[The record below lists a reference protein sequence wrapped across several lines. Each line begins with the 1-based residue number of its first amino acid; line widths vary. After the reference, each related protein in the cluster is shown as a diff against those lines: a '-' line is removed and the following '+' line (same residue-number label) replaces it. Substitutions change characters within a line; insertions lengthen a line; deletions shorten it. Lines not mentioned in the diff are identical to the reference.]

1 MKAKLFD
8 YVERHNAIFDLSGVT
23 KLLCFLLLT
32 AAVMFSYDIRAIA
45 VIMVLSLFFLWMSKI
60 QFRQIK
66 LMVIYV
72 LIFLLLNFV
81 LTFVFSPTY
90 GTQIYGTEHELFR
103 IFGRYVVTSEQLL
116 YQVTKTLKYASVVPL
131 GIIFFLSTNPSE
143 LAASINRAGVN
154 YKAAFAFS
162 LTLRY
167 FPDLIRDYQDI
178 AAAQQSRGLD
188 LSKKEKLGRRIK
200 NILNIAIPL
209 IFSTLDRIE
218 TISNTMDLR
227 GFGKEKK
234 RTWYAAKPM
243 KRNDFIALG
252 LSLMLFLG
260 TIAIS
265 IFVNHSK
272 FWNPFVG

>member
-8 YVERHNAIFDLSGVT
+8 YVERHNVVYDLSGLT
-23 KLLCFLLLT
+23 KLLSFLFLT

-45 VIMVLSLFFLWMSKI
+45 FIMVLSLVFLKMSQI

-66 LMVIYV
+66 LMLIYV
-72 LIFLLLNFV
+72 LIFLLMNFV

-90 GTQIYGTEHELFR
+90 GTQIYGTEHVLFR
-103 IFGRYVVTSEQLL
+103 IFGRYVVTSEQML

-143 LAASINRAGVN
+143 LAASINRVGVS

-178 AAAQQSRGLD
+178 SAAQQCRGLD
-188 LSKKEKLGRRIK
+188 LSKKEKLGKRIK
-200 NILNIAIPL
+200 NILNITIPL
-209 IFSTLDRIE
+209 VFSTLERIE
-218 TISNTMDLR
+218 IISNTMDLR
-227 GFGKEKK
+227 GFGKENK

-243 KRNDFIALG
+243 KRNDYVAL
-252 LSLMLFLG
+252 
-260 TIAIS
+260 AIS
-265 IFVNHSK
+265 IVLLLCSIALNAFVNHGM
-272 FWNPFVG
+272 FWNPFV

>member
-8 YVERHNAIFDLSGVT
+8 YVERHNVIYNLSGVT
-23 KLLCFLLLT
+23 KLLCFLFLT

-45 VIMVLSLFFLWMSKI
+45 VIMVLSLVFLRMSQI

-66 LMVIYV
+66 LMLLYV
-72 LIFLLLNFV
+72 LLFLVLNFI

-90 GTQIYGTEHELFR
+90 GTQIYGTEHVLFP
-103 IFGRYVVTSEQLL
+103 IAGRYVVTSEQML

-143 LAASINRAGVN
+143 LAASINRAGAS

-188 LSKKEKLGRRIK
+188 LSKKEKLGKRIK
-200 NILNIAIPL
+200 NILNITIPL

-243 KRNDFIALG
+243 KGNDTFALG
-252 LSLMLFLG
+252 LSLVLFLG
-260 TIAIS
+260 TLALNF
-265 IFVNHSK
+265 FVNHGK
-272 FWNPFVG
+272 FWNPFV

>member
-8 YVERHNAIFDLSGVT
+8 YVERHNVIYDLSGVT
-23 KLLCFLLLT
+23 KLFCFLFLT
-32 AAVMFSYDIRAIA
+32 AAVMFSYDVRAIA
-45 VIMVLSLFFLWMSKI
+45 VIMVLSLVFLRMSQI

-66 LMVIYV
+66 LMLLYV
-72 LIFLLLNFV
+72 LVFLLFNFV
-81 LTFVFSPTY
+81 LTFLFSPTY
-90 GTQIYGTEHELFR
+90 GTQIYGTEHVLFR
-103 IFGRYVVTSEQLL
+103 IFGRYVVTSEQML

-143 LAASINRAGVN
+143 LAASINRAGVS
-154 YKAAFAFS
+154 YKAAFALS

-178 AAAQQSRGLD
+178 SAAQQSRGLD
-188 LSKKEKLGRRIK
+188 LSKKEKLGKRIK
-200 NILNIAIPL
+200 NILNITIPL
-209 IFSTLDRIE
+209 VFSTLDRIE

-243 KRNDFIALG
+243 KRNDFIALSIA
-252 LSLMLFLG
+252 LLLLLG
-260 TIAIS
+260 TIALIV
-265 IFVNHSK
+265 FVDHGK
-272 FWNPFVG
+272 FWNPFV

>member
-8 YVERHNAIFDLSGVT
+8 YVERHNAVYDLSGVT

-45 VIMVLSLFFLWMSKI
+45 VIMALSLVFLKMSQI

-66 LMVIYV
+66 LMLLYV
-72 LIFLLLNFV
+72 LVFLLFNFI
-81 LTFVFSPTY
+81 LTFVFSPSY
-90 GTQIYGTEHELFR
+90 GTEIYGTEHVLFR
-103 IFGRYVVTSEQLL
+103 IFGRYVVTSEQML
-116 YQVTKTLKYASVVPL
+116 YQATKTLKYASVVPL

-143 LAASINRAGVN
+143 LAASINRAGVS

-178 AAAQQSRGLD
+178 SAAQQSRGLD
-188 LSKKEKLGRRIK
+188 LSKKEKLGKRIK
-200 NILNIAIPL
+200 NILNITIPL
-209 IFSTLDRIE
+209 IFSTLERIE

-243 KRNDFIALG
+243 KGKDAFA
-252 LSLMLFLG
+252 LSLSLLLFLG
-260 TIAIS
+260 TIALS
-265 IFVNHSK
+265 IFVNHGK
-272 FWNPFVG
+272 FWNPFI

>member
-8 YVERHNAIFDLSGVT
+8 YVERHNAIYDLSGVT
-23 KLLCFLLLT
+23 KLFCFLLLT

-45 VIMVLSLFFLWMSKI
+45 VIMVLSLVFLKMSQI
-60 QFRQIK
+60 RFGQIK
-66 LMVIYV
+66 LMLLYV
-72 LIFLLLNFV
+72 LLFLVLNFI
-81 LTFVFSPTY
+81 LTFLFSPTY
-90 GTQIYGTEHELFR
+90 GVEIYGTEHVLFN
-103 IFGRYVVTSEQLL
+103 IFGRYVVTSEQML
-116 YQVTKTLKYASVVPL
+116 YQATKTLKYASVVPL

-143 LAASINRAGVN
+143 LAASINRAGVS

-178 AAAQQSRGLD
+178 SAAQQCRGLD
-188 LSKKEKLGRRIK
+188 LSKKEKLGTRLK
-200 NILNIAIPL
+200 NILNITIPL

-227 GFGKEKK
+227 GFGREKK
-234 RTWYAAKPM
+234 RTWYSAKPL
-243 KRNDFIALG
+243 KGNDIFA
-252 LSLMLFLG
+252 LSLALALFAG
-260 TIAIS
+260 TIALS

-272 FWNPFVG
+272 FWNPFV

>member
-8 YVERHNAIFDLSGVT
+8 YVERHNAIYDLSGLT
-23 KLLCFLLLT
+23 KLLCFLFLT

-45 VIMVLSLFFLWMSKI
+45 VIMVLSLVFLRMSEI
-60 QFRQIK
+60 QFYQIK
-66 LMVIYV
+66 LMLLYV
-72 LIFLLLNFV
+72 LLFLVMNFV

-90 GTQIYGTEHELFR
+90 GTQIYGSEHVLFR
-103 IFGRYVVTSEQLL
+103 IFGRYVVTSEQML

-143 LAASINRAGVN
+143 LAASINRVGVS

-178 AAAQQSRGLD
+178 SAAQQSRGLD

-200 NILNIAIPL
+200 NMLNITIPL
-209 IFSTLDRIE
+209 IFSTLERIE

-243 KRNDFIALG
+243 RGNDVFAIS
-252 LSLMLFLG
+252 LSLILFLG
-260 TIAIS
+260 TIALS
-265 IFVNHSK
+265 IFVNHGK
-272 FWNPFVG
+272 FWNPFV

>member
-1 MKAKLFD
+1 MGIKTPRGLI
-8 YVERHNAIFDLSGVT
+8 NQSSQLSGVT
-23 KLLCFLLLT
+23 KLLCFLFLT
-32 AAVMFSYDIRAIA
+32 AAVMFSFDIRAIA
-45 VIMVLSLFFLWMSKI
+45 VVMTLSLVFLAISQI

-66 LMVIYV
+66 LMLIYV
-72 LIFLLLNFV
+72 LIFLVFNFI

-90 GTQIYGTEHELFR
+90 GTEIYGTKHELFR
-103 IFGRYVVTSEQLL
+103 IFGRYVVTSEQML
-116 YQVTKTLKYASVVPL
+116 YQATKTLKYASVVPL

-143 LAASINRAGVN
+143 LAASINRAGVG

-178 AAAQQSRGLD
+178 SAAQQCRGLD
-188 LSKKEKLGRRIK
+188 LSKKEKLGTRLK
-200 NILNIAIPL
+200 NILNITIPL

-234 RTWYAAKPM
+234 RTWYSAKPL
-243 KRNDFIALG
+243 KRNDILALSLALG
-252 LSLMLFLG
+252 LFLG

-265 IFVNHSK
+265 IFINHGK
-272 FWNPFVG
+272 FWNPFI

>member
-8 YVERHNAIFDLSGVT
+8 YVERHNTIYDLSGIT
-23 KLLCFLLLT
+23 KLLCFLLMT
-32 AAVMFSYDIRAIA
+32 AAVMFSYDFRAIA
-45 VIMVLSLFFLWMSKI
+45 VIMVLSLVFLRMSEI

-66 LMVIYV
+66 LMLLYV
-72 LIFLLLNFV
+72 LLFLVLNFA
-81 LTFVFSPTY
+81 LTFLFSPTY
-90 GTQIYGTEHELFR
+90 GTEIYGTEHVLFT
-103 IFGRYVVTSEQLL
+103 IFGRYVVTSEQML

-143 LAASINRAGVN
+143 LAASINRVGIH

-188 LSKKEKLGRRIK
+188 LSKKEKLGKRLK
-200 NILNIAIPL
+200 NILNIMIPL
-209 IFSTLDRIE
+209 IFSTLDRID

-234 RTWYAAKPM
+234 RTWYAAKPLR
-243 KRNDFIALG
+243 RNDYIALAIA
-252 LSLMLFLG
+252 LALLLG
-260 TIAIS
+260 TLALS
-265 IFVNHSK
+265 VFGNHSK
-272 FWNPFVG
+272 FYNPFV

>member
-8 YVERHNAIFDLSGVT
+8 YVERHNAIYDLSGVT
-23 KLLCFLLLT
+23 KLFCFLLLT

-45 VIMVLSLFFLWMSKI
+45 VIMALSIVFLKMSQI

-66 LMVIYV
+66 LMLLYV
-72 LIFLLLNFV
+72 LLFLALNFV

-90 GTQIYGTEHELFR
+90 GTDIYGTEHALFK
-103 IFGRYVVTSEQLL
+103 IFGRYVVTSEQML
-116 YQVTKTLKYASVVPL
+116 YQATKTLKYASVVPL

-143 LAASINRAGVN
+143 LAASINRAGVS

-188 LSKKEKLGRRIK
+188 LSKKEKLGKRIK
-200 NILNIAIPL
+200 NILNITIPL

-234 RTWYAAKPM
+234 RTWYAAKPL
-243 KRNDFIALG
+243 KRKDVFALT
-252 LSLMLFLG
+252 LALALFLG
-260 TIAIS
+260 TIALS
-265 IFVNHSK
+265 VFVNHSK
-272 FWNPFVG
+272 FWNPFI

>member
-8 YVERHNAIFDLSGVT
+8 YVERHNAIYDLSGLT
-23 KLLCFLLLT
+23 KLLCFLFLT

-45 VIMVLSLFFLWMSKI
+45 VIMVLSLVFLRMSEI
-60 QFRQIK
+60 QFYQIK
-66 LMVIYV
+66 LMLLYV
-72 LIFLLLNFV
+72 LLFLVMNFV

-90 GTQIYGTEHELFR
+90 GTQIYGTEHVLFR
-103 IFGRYVVTSEQLL
+103 IFGRYVVTSEQML

-143 LAASINRAGVN
+143 LAASINRVGVS

-178 AAAQQSRGLD
+178 SAAQQSRGLD

-200 NILNIAIPL
+200 NMLNITIPL
-209 IFSTLDRIE
+209 IFSTLERIE

-243 KRNDFIALG
+243 RGNDVFAIS
-252 LSLMLFLG
+252 LSLILFLG
-260 TIAIS
+260 TIALS
-265 IFVNHSK
+265 IFVNHGK
-272 FWNPFVG
+272 FWNPFV

>member
-8 YVERHNAIFDLSGVT
+8 YVERHNAIYDLSGVT
-23 KLLCFLLLT
+23 KLFCFLFLT

-45 VIMVLSLFFLWMSKI
+45 VIMVLSLVFLRMSQI

-66 LMVIYV
+66 LMLLYV
-72 LIFLLLNFV
+72 LIFLLFNFV

-90 GTQIYGTEHELFR
+90 GTQIYGTEHVLFG
-103 IFGRYVVTSEQLL
+103 IFGRYVVTSEQML
-116 YQVTKTLKYASVVPL
+116 YQATKTLKYASVVPL

-178 AAAQQSRGLD
+178 SAAQQCRGLD
-188 LSKKEKLGRRIK
+188 LSKKEKLGKRLK
-200 NILNIAIPL
+200 NILNITIPL

-243 KRNDFIALG
+243 KGKDVFALG
-252 LSLMLFLG
+252 LSLMLLLG
-260 TIAIS
+260 TIALS
-265 IFVNHSK
+265 IFVNHGK
-272 FWNPFVG
+272 FWNPFI

>member
-8 YVERHNAIFDLSGVT
+8 YVERHNVIYDLSGVT
-23 KLLCFLLLT
+23 KLICFLLLT

-45 VIMVLSLFFLWMSKI
+45 VIMALSLVFLRMSGI

-66 LMVIYV
+66 LMLLYV
-72 LIFLLLNFV
+72 LLFLTLNFA

-90 GTQIYGTEHELFR
+90 GTEIYGTEHVLFT
-103 IFGRYVVTSEQLL
+103 IFGRYVVTSEQML
-116 YQVTKTLKYASVVPL
+116 YQATKTLKYASVVPL

-143 LAASINRAGVN
+143 LAASINRAGIH

-188 LSKKEKLGRRIK
+188 LSKKERLGKRIK
-200 NILNIAIPL
+200 NILNITIPL
-209 IFSTLDRIE
+209 IFSTLDRID

-234 RTWYAAKPM
+234 RTWYAAKPL
-243 KRNDFIALG
+243 KRNDCIALAIA
-252 LSLMLFLG
+252 LLLLLG
-260 TIAIS
+260 TLALS
-265 IFVNHSK
+265 AFVNRSK
-272 FWNPFVG
+272 FYNPFV

>member
-8 YVERHNAIFDLSGVT
+8 YVERHNVIYDLSGVT
-23 KLLCFLLLT
+23 KLICFLLLT

-45 VIMVLSLFFLWMSKI
+45 VIMALSLVFLRMSGI

-66 LMVIYV
+66 LMLLYV
-72 LIFLLLNFV
+72 LLFLTLNFA

-90 GTQIYGTEHELFR
+90 GTEIYGTEHVLFT
-103 IFGRYVVTSEQLL
+103 IFGRYVVTSEQML
-116 YQVTKTLKYASVVPL
+116 YQATKTLKYASVVPL

-143 LAASINRAGVN
+143 LAASINRAGIH

-188 LSKKEKLGRRIK
+188 LSKKERLGKRIK
-200 NILNIAIPL
+200 NILNITIPL
-209 IFSTLDRIE
+209 IFSTLDRID

-234 RTWYAAKPM
+234 RTWYAAKPL
-243 KRNDFIALG
+243 KRNDCIALAIA
-252 LSLMLFLG
+252 LLLLLG
-260 TIAIS
+260 TLALS
-265 IFVNHSK
+265 AFVNRSK
-272 FWNPFVG
+272 LYNPVV

>member
-8 YVERHNAIFDLSGVT
+8 YVERHNVIYDLSGIT

-45 VIMVLSLFFLWMSKI
+45 AIMALSLLFLKMSEI

-66 LMVIYV
+66 LMLIYV
-72 LIFLLLNFV
+72 LLFLVLNFA
-81 LTFVFSPTY
+81 LTFLFSPTY
-90 GTQIYGTEHELFR
+90 GSEIYGTKHVLFT
-103 IFGRYVVTSEQLL
+103 IFGRYIVTSEQML
-116 YQVTKTLKYASVVPL
+116 YQATKMLKYASVVPL

-143 LAASINRAGVN
+143 LAASINRAGVH

-178 AAAQQSRGLD
+178 AAAQQCRGLD
-188 LSKKEKLGRRIK
+188 LSKKEKLGKRLK
-200 NILNIAIPL
+200 NILNIMIPL
-209 IFSTLDRIE
+209 IFSTLDRID

-227 GFGKEKK
+227 GFGKGKK
-234 RTWYAAKPM
+234 RTWYAAKPL
-243 KRNDFIALG
+243 KRNDCIALAIA
-252 LSLMLFLG
+252 LTLLLG
-260 TIAIS
+260 TLALS
-265 IFVNHSK
+265 VFVNRSK
-272 FWNPFVG
+272 FYNPFV